1 MSLTGTGLGR
11 IGIDK
16 TGPARKN
23 PNLIQLCIKFVAI
36 FKLFFKAQNK
46 IKWRGFLVISR

>member
-23 PNLIQLCIKFVAI
+23 PY
-36 FKLFFKAQNK
+36 FFT
-46 IKWRGFLVISR
+46 LVIVGPAEIDGADIWCGVFVEGYKGN